1 MEMEQYVEEWNRLAF
16 PFLCSR
22 HPLFTWSWLRV
33 LLWLISVVAS
43 YTQLPFNGF
52 FFWRTSKRLPV
63 CIIEYIDNEAGLH
76 LCIDMQVCSQWLENV
91 CQCLEMF
98 VITQGVTK
106 AIGRL
111 QFLSYGVLICILTR
125 YFLEEEIQVKKLVEM
140 WLFCFCAL
148 LFISQKLGLDE
159 WILTVLI
166 INMISAVRSKLTL
179 NCKTSQWCICVKWA
193 KVLLLMLISYW
204 EVQNSKE

>member
-1 MEMEQYVEEWNRLAF
+1 MGFISHVKLMRHQKYIFECVKSIGGNCYSWKEDAEPSWSTCFESGAHRASHHWFRFFHPAMVQIDSSWKFSREEMWQSKPFFVCLFVCPWRCNKNMEMEQYVEEWNRLAF

-91 CQCLEMF
+91 C
-98 VITQGVTK
+98 
-106 AIGRL
+106 
-111 QFLSYGVLICILTR
+111 
-125 YFLEEEIQVKKLVEM
+125 
-140 WLFCFCAL
+140 
-148 LFISQKLGLDE
+148 
-159 WILTVLI
+159 
-166 INMISAVRSKLTL
+166 
-179 NCKTSQWCICVKWA
+179 
-193 KVLLLMLISYW
+193 
-204 EVQNSKE
+204 